1 MHAAEQTWVNM
12 NMITRCNNGQLVA
25 QQSAPSPATRIRCIG
40 IIVRLHA
47 SSRHQTMLNAS
58 TSWCVGRR
66 LRSMITLN
74 WLNWQLA
81 TSDALTCERSILA
94 WKHQPCAIFATL
106 SNIWMQSITLIRMI
120 CRRLLAFIH
129 CLLIYYYYV
138 IVKLMLIAML
148 LYIMLDR
155 LRTKHIMCKILVV
168 HVVQISHTHTTVID
182 KANII

>member
-1 MHAAEQTWVNM
+1 
-12 NMITRCNNGQLVA
+12 
-25 QQSAPSPATRIRCIG
+25 
-40 IIVRLHA
+40 
-47 SSRHQTMLNAS
+47 
-58 TSWCVGRR
+58 
-66 LRSMITLN
+66 
-74 WLNWQLA
+74 
-81 TSDALTCERSILA
+81 
-94 WKHQPCAIFATL
+94 
-106 SNIWMQSITLIRMI
+106 MI